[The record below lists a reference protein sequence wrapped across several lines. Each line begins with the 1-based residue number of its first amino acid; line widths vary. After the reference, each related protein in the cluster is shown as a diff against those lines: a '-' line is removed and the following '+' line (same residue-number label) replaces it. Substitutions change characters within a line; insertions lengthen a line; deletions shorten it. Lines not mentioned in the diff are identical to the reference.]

1 MQTSRSGRSQGWGL
15 VEFASAAEVEYGA
28 ASYLCRID
36 AIEAPPVCRKSRPDG
51 VLAHRYAISQCDGLD
66 LDGREIR
73 VRADKGSGTGVTG
86 QTRVD
91 AAKEAM
97 PKKTRRHVADKVVD
111 PHRIFV
117 MNLNF
122 DTTEDEL
129 ADHCASYGSV
139 VAAELLTRGRNNRPS
154 GSAIVEY
161 SADHEAKAAIAGLEG
176 QELGGRP
183 LRVREYYSA

>member
-1 MQTSRSGRSQGWGL
+1 MD
-15 VEFASAAEVEYGA
+15 A

-36 AIEAPPVCRKSRPDG
+36 AIEAPVRRKSRPDG
-51 VLAHRYAISQCDGLD
+51 VFAHRYAISQCDGLD

-73 VRADKGSGTGVTG
+73 VRADKGSGTGPTG
-86 QTRVD
+86 H
-91 AAKEAM
+91 AAKAAM
-97 PKKTRRHVADKVVD
+97 PKKTRRNVADKVVD
-111 PHRIFV
+111 PHRVFV
-117 MNLNF
+117 MNLSYE
-122 DTTEDEL
+122 TTEAEL
-129 ADHCASYGSV
+129 ADHCASSGEVASV
-139 VAAELLTRGRNNRPS
+139 ELLTRGRNNRPS

>member
-1 MQTSRSGRSQGWGL
+1 MD
-15 VEFASAAEVEYGA
+15 A

-73 VRADKGSGTGVTG
+73 VRADKGSGAGVTG

-117 MNLNF
+117 MNLSYE
-122 DTTEDEL
+122 TTEDEL
-129 ADHCASYGSV
+129 ADHCASSGEVASV
-139 VAAELLTRGRNNRPS
+139 ELLTRGRAQRPS
-154 GSAIVEY
+154 GSAVVEY
-161 SADHEAKAAIAGLEG
+161 RYAEAAAAAVDALEG
-176 QELGGRP
+176 TELDGRD
-183 LRVREYYSA
+183 LRVRAYFSN

>member
-1 MQTSRSGRSQGWGL
+1 M
-15 VEFASAAEVEYGA
+15 EFASAAEVE
-28 ASYLCRID
+28 
-36 AIEAPPVCRKSRPDG
+36 
-51 VLAHRYAISQCDGLD
+51 YAISQCDGLD

-97 PKKTRRHVADKVVD
+97 PKKTRRHVADKGAD

-122 DTTEDEL
+122 DTTEEEL
-129 ADHCASYGSV
+129 ADHCAS
-139 VAAELLTRGRNNRPS
+139 VAVHKSTSHNA
-154 GSAIVEY
+154 SAIQ
-161 SADHEAKAAIAGLEG
+161 HERARKF
-176 QELGGRP
+176 
-183 LRVREYYSA
+183 